1 MPSWD
6 QLRQQFDAQPNEA
19 TKLHWLNATL
29 TGALQAIQ
37 ARRNDRNVIVYASGF
52 LQKPQV
58 QGVFTMIT
66 MEDING
72 LMSVMQGMDCAQHV
86 TLILHT
92 PGGDPGA
99 ANALVAYLHSKFS
112 DIETIVPTY
121 AMSAGTMMCLGSNR
135 IVMGRQSQ
143 LGPIDA
149 QMLTTN
155 GMRSA
160 GVDITCFRVNAYQLS
175 DRLLLDFNQIIP
187 LREAEEFQVRVR
199 DKQLVEN
206 DARRERVPWNGEFY
220 ANYGNDTARSWEDA
234 CKYGFISAGGGH
246 WFTRTLNLLT
256 PGARVWVNRPGVG
269 YLGVGV
275 VAGEPTPA
283 LDFMVDTKQGPR
295 RYIDLDT
302 VNEVI
307 RGHADSPETM
317 EVFVPIKWLATVPET
332 KAIREPGLFGNQNSV
347 AKPTVASWP
356 HTIERLM
363 DAFGLVG

>member
-135 IVMGRQSQ
+135 IIMGRQSQ

-160 GVDITCFRVNAYQLS
+160 GAMINAFERARVEILGNTNLAHLWHPILQGMGPSLIQEAQNALEYG
-175 DRLLLDFNQIIP
+175 
-187 LREAEEFQVRVR
+187 EAMVKGWLEKRMFAGQ
-199 DKQLVEN
+199 N
-206 DARRERVPWNGEFY
+206 DAAKKAAAVAKHFNAVKIHKNHSRRIDRDE
-220 ANYGNDTARSWEDA
+220 AR
-234 CKYGFISAGGGH
+234 
-246 WFTRTLNLLT
+246 
-256 PGARVWVNRPGVG
+256 
-269 YLGVGV
+269 GVGV
-275 VAGEPTPA
+275 VIEDLEP
-283 LDFMVDTKQGPR
+283 DQ
-295 RYIDLDT
+295 DLQDAVLTAYHVLSMNFT
-302 VNEVI
+302 VSKAVK
-307 RGHADSPETM
+307 
-317 EVFVPIKWLATVPET
+317 VLA
-332 KAIREPGLFGNQNSV
+332 NQNGMV
-347 AKPTVASWP
+347 WQKNV
-356 HTIERLM
+356 
-363 DAFGLVG
+363 